1 MCKNEQKP
9 QMGCRVLTYG
19 DFKTK
24 FTEEKTRKILEDE
37 DIKINGVKLSS
48 EEIEEEINITYYNSD
63 TDFSQDFLSH
73 TKQKRQNNQDNNK

>member
-1 MCKNEQKP
+1 MCKNEQKS

-24 FTEEKTRKILEDE
+24 FTEEKTRKMLKG
-37 DIKINGVKLSS
+37 IKIKGKEISS
-48 EEIEEEINITYYNSD
+48 KEIEEEINITYYNSD

-73 TKQKRQNNQDNNK
+73 TIQKRQDNRDNDK